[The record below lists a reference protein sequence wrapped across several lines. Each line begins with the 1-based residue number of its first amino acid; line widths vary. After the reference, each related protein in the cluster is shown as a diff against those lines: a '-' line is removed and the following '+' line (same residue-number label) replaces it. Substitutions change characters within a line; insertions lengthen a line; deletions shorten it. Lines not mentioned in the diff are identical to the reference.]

1 MSKVQKLVLTM
12 VLVMTGLLAGLQM
25 LMLMGVLPAMMRMP
39 LATYAGMWQ
48 SLDHFMAV
56 RMAIFA
62 NGTLLLYLIAI
73 GCFVRSPRKN
83 IFWSLL
89 GCFALLATDTLF
101 TVTQQ
106 LPINRAVQA
115 LDLVHLTD
123 LSRVQ
128 QLRDATIQ
136 HFHVARLAR
145 NCRACLARFCC
156 NLLVSRIAI
165 RFSEGSTIMIRLGS
179 ALMLLTLCTS
189 NVPAQNAEATS
200 RDDAAMK
207 EQIIA
212 QVNTF
217 MHAWEKRDAVALAAT
232 MAPKFLYV
240 SSQRVAPKEGVVGA
254 LTHACTLTSY
264 TLSDVRVVRI

>member
-89 GCFALLATDTLF
+89 GCFPLLATDTLF

-136 HFHVARLAR
+136 HFHVRGWLAI
-145 NCRACLARFCC
+145 AAFVWLASA
-156 NLLVSRIAI
+156 VI
-165 RFSEGSTIMIRLGS
+165 FSS
-179 ALMLLTLCTS
+179 AGLQFAS
-189 NVPAQNAEATS
+189 
-200 RDDAAMK
+200 
-207 EQIIA
+207 
-212 QVNTF
+212 
-217 MHAWEKRDAVALAAT
+217 
-232 MAPKFLYV
+232 PKGPQ
-240 SSQRVAPKEGVVGA
+240 S
-254 LTHACTLTSY
+254 
-264 TLSDVRVVRI
+264 